1 MHHKE
6 WGEGLLEKRPRQAP
20 GDRTRSMGMGAP
32 LSLGHGEIH
41 QRKKKRRLHAE
52 RCSWISGQGVGKG
65 WKISSGGFYPCE
77 KGGKPSAE
85 GGVGKSC
92 GKTRIGGMVILGGR
106 PEWPTRAMDAGGSM
120 VLAGSK
126 TRKDDLR
133 QGNGVARVTRRL
145 VVSSAEKGT

>member
-1 MHHKE
+1 
-6 WGEGLLEKRPRQAP
+6 
-20 GDRTRSMGMGAP
+20 
-32 LSLGHGEIH
+32 
-41 QRKKKRRLHAE
+41 
-52 RCSWISGQGVGKG
+52 
-65 WKISSGGFYPCE
+65 
-77 KGGKPSAE
+77 
-85 GGVGKSC
+85 
-92 GKTRIGGMVILGGR
+92 MVILGGR